1 MTEALGVAGNVVS
14 FVRLAGQVAQGV
26 SYLYNFFN
34 RMQDAPSD
42 IRSLAEELKTLGDIL
57 EEIGQDG
64 IDSKALTAALQ
75 RCQDVIGDLE
85 DLIQKSN
92 LTTEQSKARKLWSQM
107 STAFRS
113 EKFRKYTE
121 QLERAKSTLLHAK
134 IQAHGCAPHS

>member
-1 MTEALGVAGNVVS
+1 MTEALHVAGSVVS
-14 FVRLAGQVAQGV
+14 FIRLAGQVTQGV

-34 RMQDAPSD
+34 SMQDAPGD

-57 EEIGQDG
+57 EGVGQDG

-75 RCQDVIGDLE
+75 RCKDVTGDLG

-92 LTTEQSKARKLWSQM
+92 LTSEQSKARKLWSQM
-107 STAFRS
+107 STTFRN
-113 EKFRKYTE
+113 EKFQKYTE
-121 QLERAKSTLLHAK
+121 RLERAKSTLLHAK

>member
-1 MTEALGVAGNVVS
+1 LAPSVVS
-14 FVRLAGQVAQGV
+14 FIRLAGQVTQGV

-34 RMQDAPSD
+34 SMQDAPGD

-57 EEIGQDG
+57 EGVGQDG

-75 RCQDVIGDLE
+75 RCKDVTGDLG

-92 LTTEQSKARKLWSQM
+92 LTSEQSKARKLWSQM
-107 STAFRS
+107 STAFRN
-113 EKFRKYTE
+113 EKFLKYTE
-121 QLERAKSTLLHAK
+121 RLERAKSTLLHAK